1 MLPGLPRMMLYL
13 DLIRRG
19 SKTFVT
25 LQVTCPQV
33 VLCGAL
39 MWCPDVVGLLGYC
52 KGRAGYRHTRCGV
65 EVERLDHDSA
75 VLPLFLSVSLR
86 KQLPSSE
93 PEFGKV
99 RHGHG
104 DVARRELEKAL
115 SLAYLQS
122 LQRHEAVMM
131 DPGDEITGLCLF
143 GEIVWSQ
150 FWQNLQC
157 FSGQVDSRSCPF
169 GVLAY
174 TS

>member
-33 VLCGAL
+33 VPCGAL

-52 KGRAGYRHTRCGV
+52 KGRAARCGV

-99 RHGHG
+99 ETCP
-104 DVARRELEKAL
+104 RRCGAQGTGESLELGI
-115 SLAYLQS
+115 S
-122 LQRHEAVMM
+122 AV
-131 DPGDEITGLCLF
+131 F
-143 GEIVWSQ
+143 AAS
-150 FWQNLQC
+150 
-157 FSGQVDSRSCPF
+157 
-169 GVLAY
+169 
-174 TS
+174 